1 MYSFGTVVTVS
12 PWHLGQAA
20 CVDMCPRRPLSMT
33 CPWPERADMGVPMA
47 ACMAVTMGKLSPV
60 PRDEQIA
67 LWREHMTSSMTVAV
81 LGVSRGDAV
90 GSFCTHCG
98 LPRHRVRTRI
108 GLLHASGSDACSN
121 PARLRWACRRRPR
134 GVQNRPHVRR
144 PNVKVLLSGW
154 PTQK

>member
-1 MYSFGTVVTVS
+1 M
-12 PWHLGQAA
+12 
-20 CVDMCPRRPLSMT
+20 D
-33 CPWPERADMGVPMA
+33 VPMA
-47 ACMAVTMGKLSPV
+47 VCTDVMMDELSTV

-90 GSFCTHCG
+90 GSFCTHYG

-121 PARLRWACRRRPR
+121 PARLRVAMGMP
-134 GVQNRPHVRR
+134 PTAVRR
-144 PNVKVLLSGW
+144 AKPSDATCAESDGFN
-154 PTQK
+154 